1 MNHAQEAQRLFMQGY
16 NCAQA
21 VFCAFCD
28 ETGLSLTAACADSD
42 PDRTFSFNV
51 SAYTQEELEQKRHN
65 YELVP
70 CGSTVLC
77 IDHQMAGIGSKSC
90 GPDLLPQ
97 YRVSADSFR
106 FSFLLEPGEM

>member
-1 MNHAQEAQRLFMQGY
+1 MQEDYIRPQESGSHY
-16 NCAQA
+16 D
-21 VFCAFCD
+21 CD
-28 ETGLSLTAACADSD
+28 FVTVKGKGLSLTAACADSD